1 MIKKL
6 KNNKKGF
13 TLVEIIVVLVIL
25 AIMAAIMIP
34 GMTGWIKKAQDKSAI
49 VEARTVLLAAQTI
62 ASEDYIEDPDATALT
77 ATQIAEVIDLAGV
90 SGSVSSVALSD
101 GSVTSLV
108 YVTGDNTVTYTPAGG
123 FVVS

>member
-1 MIKKL
+1 
-6 KNNKKGF
+6 
-13 TLVEIIVVLVIL
+13 
-25 AIMAAIMIP
+25 MIP

-108 YVTGDNTVTYTPAGG
+108 YVTGDNTVTYTSAGG
-123 FVVS
+123 FVVSKTE